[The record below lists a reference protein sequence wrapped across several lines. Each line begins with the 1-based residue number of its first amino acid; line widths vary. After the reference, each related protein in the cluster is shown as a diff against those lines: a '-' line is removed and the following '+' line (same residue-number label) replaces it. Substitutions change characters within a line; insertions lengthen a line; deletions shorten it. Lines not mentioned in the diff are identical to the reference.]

1 MKSAD
6 VILLSDVILWG
17 EVGNS
22 RYAGPYAIASSLR
35 EAGYRV
41 AIIDYFT
48 RFPSQ
53 AAFFQYLE
61 GFLTPNLK
69 VIGISSTF
77 LAPSFE
83 TLSTRAHRSVGLE
96 RFYSGEL
103 FASTEDE
110 LIQWLDTLRSMLA
123 ARAPNAKIVLGGV
136 KAQFAALRPRAY
148 EKVDYVVLGPGDR
161 AIVDITRAIQ
171 HKDHPKQKELRGR
184 LVVDNQYDIDNKIC
198 PVMRLLPEDSLSR
211 GEAMPLEIA
220 RGCIFN
226 CKFCHYEKK
235 QSIKKP
241 LDLLREELIRN
252 YENFGTTTY
261 LFSDDCFND
270 HPSKVETNCEMFLGL
285 PFKIEWTAYARV
297 DVAVAF
303 PQTVDLMV
311 QSGAK
316 GLFWG
321 IESFDADVARRAGKG
336 TPPDKVKKF
345 LIDFKDRYRGRCM
358 SEGSFIVGLPGE
370 SKDSLRRT
378 MDWILETDA
387 FDLITVGPLGLMPFN
402 ANLDKVVVDY
412 AEYSRNP
419 GKFGFQKV
427 SFSPNYWEHSEMNSI
442 EAVEIAAEMVSEWKA
457 HKKPGLLRTIW
468 FYPHLKTLG
477 FSPNDIDSICRDEGR
492 IEDWKNEV
500 AKRFESHVQQYH
512 ERLASCYR
520 ADFVYRDP

>member
-1 MKSAD
+1 MGPD
-6 VILLSDVILWG
+6 VVLLSDVILWG

-35 EAGYRV
+35 QEGYRV
-41 AIIDYFT
+41 AIVDYFT
-48 RFPSQ
+48 RFTSPRD
-53 AAFFQYLE
+53 FFEYLE
-61 GFLTPNLK
+61 SFLSENLK
-69 VIGISSTF
+69 VVGISSTF
-77 LAPSFE
+77 LAPAFE
-83 TLSTRAHRSVGLE
+83 TLSGRAHRSVGLE

-110 LIQWLDTLRSMLA
+110 LIVWLATLQALLA
-123 ARAPNAKIVLGGV
+123 KRAPKAKVVLGGV

-148 EKVDYVVLGPGDR
+148 EKFDYVVLGPGDR
-161 AIVDITRAIQ
+161 AIVDIVRAIENETE
-171 HKDHPKQKELRGR
+171 PVQKEIRGR
-184 LVVDNQYDIDNKIC
+184 LVVDNHVDVENKIC

-241 LDLLREELIRN
+241 LDLLRDEMLRN
-252 YENFGTTTY
+252 FENFGTSTY
-261 LFSDDCFND
+261 LLSDDCFND
-270 HPSKVETNCEMFLGL
+270 HPSKVETTCEMFLKL

-297 DVAVAF
+297 DVAVAY
-303 PQTVDLMV
+303 PHTVDLMV

-345 LIDFKDRYRGRCM
+345 LIEFKDKYRGQCL
-358 SEGSFIVGLPGE
+358 SEGSFIIGLPGE
-370 SKDSLRRT
+370 SKDSLQRT
-378 MDWILETDA
+378 MDWLLDTDA
-387 FDLITVGPLGLMPFN
+387 FDLVTFGPLGLMPFN

-419 GKFGFQKV
+419 EKFGFQKV
-427 SFSPNYWEHSEMNSI
+427 SFSPNYWEHEQMNSI
-442 EAVEIAAEMVSEWKA
+442 EAVEIASSMVSEWKA

-477 FSPNDIDSICRDEGR
+477 FTADEVESICNDQDR
-492 IEDWKNEV
+492 IAHWKNEV
-500 AKRFESHVQQYH
+500 ASRFMQHVDKYH
-512 ERLASCYR
+512 SRLRDAYR
-520 ADFVYRDP
+520 PSD